1 MLLIRYLNAY
11 HVYLKCYAQPTHS
24 CIHVSLQQAL
34 ALHQS
39 PIVNISGDLEP
50 ILQNICDLV
59 FLWDLVTEVDN
70 GSALHELLSQN
81 VQESCDWVSMSVT
94 R

>member
-1 MLLIRYLNAY
+1 MLTMYT
-11 HVYLKCYAQPTHS
+11 QSTHS
-24 CIHVSLQQAL
+24 CIHASLQQAM

-59 FLWDLVTEVDN
+59 FLWELVTEVDN

-81 VQESCDWVSMSVT
+81 VQESCNWVSMSVT